1 MINFYNL
8 GRRQAFKELKSSIS
22 GLTGKEAEKRLAKF
36 GPNSL
41 AEAKTV
47 SRWQILISQFANPL
61 IFILLLAG
69 LISIIMREYTD
80 AEVILVAVL
89 INTIIGY
96 FQENKANQ
104 SLSELKKAVEHRA
117 LVRRDGFETEIDSA
131 QLVPG
136 DIIILQSGQKVPAD
150 ARMIESIDLQVNEA
164 MLTGESV
171 PVWKTVKIMPIGSAL
186 ADRKNIV
193 YSATEIV
200 GGTGRAIVIATGV
213 QTEIGKISAMVMETK
228 EAATPLQIRLIKFSR
243 LLGLIVGIISVLIVV
258 LGIIQQRNLFD
269 IFITAIAVAVAA
281 IPEGLAVAV
290 TVILAVGMKQILKQK
305 ALTRKLLAAETL
317 GSITVICAD
326 KTGTLTEG
334 KMRVAHIF
342 AGGRE
347 LALEDF
353 LEQDKGNNL
362 TAIVRALEIGIICN
376 NSIIENSESGLNREK
391 IIGQPTEA
399 ALLSAGL
406 DLGLD
411 RDKLLA
417 KEPRVGELPFNSD
430 NKFMITLHSLAKSGY
445 VLYEKG
451 APEKLLAKSSSIYI
465 NNSVLATNQAE
476 KNLLLKKYEEFTAQG
491 LRVIAVAYR
500 ELKELPWSIDSDHK
514 DWDAID
520 SDLIFVG
527 LIAFKDPLRA
537 ESRSA
542 ISECKRAGI
551 RPIIITGD
559 HKLTAQVI
567 AAEAG
572 IHCDIKDVITG
583 EILDGVDDLELR
595 ALVKKHNIF
604 ARVSPHHK
612 LRIVEALRANGEVVA
627 MTGDGLNDS
636 PALKAANIGVC
647 LGSGTE
653 VAKETS
659 DLVLLDNNFQV
670 IVSAIEEG
678 RVIFQNIRKSITYLI
693 SDCFSEITLITGS
706 IFFGIPLALL
716 PTQILWINIINDGFP
731 NFSLA
736 FEKGDKNIMEQLPIS
751 PKEPLVNSEMKVII
765 VWLGLFRD
773 LALLAIFIYFYHHL
787 DILGWDINYLRTLF
801 FAILGIKSLTS
812 IFSLRS
818 FTLPIWKINH
828 GSNLYLLGAFFTS
841 LILLILG
848 IYLPLFQPILQTQ
861 ALGSGSWLLI
871 LSIAFI
877 NILVMEFIKY
887 FFTGQRHVKQ

>member
-22 GLTGKEAEKRLAKF
+22 GLTSKEAEKHLAKF
-36 GPNSL
+36 GSNSL
-41 AEAKTV
+41 TEAKAV
-47 SRWQILISQFANPL
+47 SRWRIFMSQFANPL

-69 LISIIMREYTD
+69 LISVIVREYTD
-80 AEVILVAVL
+80 AGVILAAVL
-89 INTIIGY
+89 VNTIIGY
-96 FQENKANQ
+96 FQENKANK
-104 SLSELKKAVEHRA
+104 SLQELKKVVEHRA
-117 LVRRDGFETEIDSA
+117 LVRRDGLEMEIDSA
-131 QLVPG
+131 KLVPG
-136 DIIILQSGQKVPAD
+136 DIIILQAGQKVPAD

-171 PVWKTVKIMPIGSAL
+171 PVFKTVKIMPIGAAL
-186 ADRKNIV
+186 ADRKNII

-200 GGTGRAIVIATGV
+200 GGTGRAVVIATGS
-213 QTEIGKISAMVMETK
+213 QTEIGKISQMVTETK
-228 EAATPLQIRLIKFSR
+228 EAATPLQMRLIKFSR
-243 LLGLIVGIISVLIVV
+243 LLGLIVGIISVLIVI
-258 LGIIQQRNLFD
+258 LGIIQGRNLFD

-290 TVILAVGMKQILKQK
+290 TVILAIGMKQILKKK

-317 GSITVICAD
+317 GSITVICSD

-353 LEQDKGNNL
+353 SGQDKDSNL

-376 NSIIENSESGLNREK
+376 NSIIENGESGLNQEK
-391 IIGQPTEA
+391 IIGQPTEV
-399 ALLSAGL
+399 ALISAGL
-406 DLGLD
+406 DLGLNRD
-411 RDKLLA
+411 RLLV

-430 NKFMITLHSLAKSGY
+430 NKFMITLHNLAKNGY
-445 VLYEKG
+445 IMYEKG

-465 NNSVLATNQAE
+465 NNSISVINKPE
-476 KNLLLKKYEEFTAQG
+476 KDKLLKKYEEFTAKG
-491 LRVIAVAYR
+491 LRVLAVAYR
-500 ELKELPWSIDSDHK
+500 EVEELPWSEDSDHK
-514 DWDAID
+514 EWSKID

-537 ESRSA
+537 ESRFA
-542 ISECKRAGI
+542 ISECRRAGI

-559 HKLTAQVI
+559 HKLTAHAI

-670 IVSAIEEG
+670 IVSAVEEG
-678 RVIFQNIRKSITYLI
+678 RVIFQNIRKSITYLL
-693 SDCFSEITLITGS
+693 SDSFSEIILITGS
-706 IFFGIPLALL
+706 IFLGTPLALL

-736 FEKGDKNIMEQLPIS
+736 FEKGDKNIMEQPPIS

-773 LALLAIFIYFYHHL
+773 LTLLAIFIYFYHHL

-801 FAILGIKSLTS
+801 FAIIGIKSLTS

-828 GSNLYLLGAFFTS
+828 GRNLYLLGAFFTS
-841 LILLILG
+841 LILLILA
-848 IYLPLFQPILQTQ
+848 IYLPLFQSILQTR

-871 LSIAFI
+871 LSVAFT
-877 NILVMEFIKY
+877 NILIIEFIKY
-887 FFTGQRHVKQ
+887 FFIRKRHA